1 MHALLLLRTSWRAL
15 RKHAIRSL
23 LTILGIMIGIAA
35 IIVTFSIGR
44 GAELK
49 IRSQILA
56 MGEGALYIVPGN
68 VIEKGASHGSRRAR
82 LTEADLEAIQQ
93 QSTRLVA
100 FSRGHE
106 NLAEI
111 QHGPQTVRERVIG
124 SDANLAAISNYQVR
138 LGTFFNDLQ
147 VENRVNVIVLG
158 QDLAKKLFKNA
169 YPINQTVLVDK
180 TPFTVI
186 GVLEHID
193 FYAGTND
200 PNTRAY
206 IPFTVADKYIKREE
220 LTTGDLSF
228 LVLKAADPEPGQT
241 LRTVKRTLR
250 LRHGIGQGES
260 DDFTIFDQESIAA
273 AAQEASRVLK
283 FFGLIAASISLL
295 VGGIGVMNIMLVSVK
310 ERTREIGVR
319 LALGATQALVHNQ
332 FLVEAVTLC
341 TFGGILGIILGIIAQ
356 HAVSELAGL
365 PEVLELT
372 PLLIALI
379 TTILIGIFFG
389 YYPAYK
395 ASHLNPVDAL
405 VER

>member
-1 MHALLLLRTSWRAL
+1 
-15 RKHAIRSL
+15 
-23 LTILGIMIGIAA
+23 MIGIAA